1 MIHALRLYRL
11 AAAVLFVALLGPWPP
26 AAWAARIAPPAFL
39 PPPVTRAPVAPTAVE
54 LNVGDGRVIHLDAPA
69 AGVFIGDP
77 TVADVQVKSPTLV
90 YVLGKTLGET
100 TLIAVDEHDTT
111 VANVAINVGYNL
123 SQLRQQL
130 QRAAP
135 DADVQV
141 TMANKAIVLSGAV
154 ASAGEAETV
163 KSIAA
168 RYVADP
174 DNLVNLMR
182 VDAPN
187 QVNLRVRIVEVS
199 RDIIKAFGINWNALG
214 TTGSYAIGG
223 ITGVGGLT
231 DTGAANLAS
240 QLTAQVPGLSGLT
253 NIIAAYKAGSTNIN
267 TVIDALDSE
276 GLVTVLA
283 EPNITMVSGASSNF
297 LAGGEYP
304 IPVPQG
310 LGQVTIEFKKY
321 GVSLDA
327 VATIVD
333 GGRIHLTVKPEVS
346 QLSTTGEIILNGVTI
361 PALTTRRTETTVD
374 LASGQSL
381 AIAGLLSN
389 NVNHTIQKVP
399 GLGNISLL
407 GALFKSDR
415 FERQETELLIIV
427 TPYVVRPSSHRLA
440 VPTDGYIAPTD
451 PDRIV
456 NGADYTQ
463 AHATGAPTPGPTTVG
478 AVKVVHP

>member
-1 MIHALRLYRL
+1 MTLPPRSHRL
-11 AAAVLFVALLGPWPP
+11 AVVPLSLALLTPWAPVANAAPFAP
-26 AAWAARIAPPAFL
+26 ARVAP
-39 PPPVTRAPVAPTAVE
+39 APVAPSMVE
-54 LNVGDGRVIHLDAPA
+54 LNVGDGRVIHLAAPA

-77 TVADVQVKSPTLV
+77 SVADVQVKSPTLV

-123 SQLRQQL
+123 AQLRQQL

-154 ASAGEAETV
+154 GSAGEAATLR
-163 KSIAA
+163 SIAG

-187 QVNLRVRIVEVS
+187 QVNLRVRVVEVS

-231 DTGAANLAS
+231 NTGFGSLTTQAA
-240 QLTAQVPGLSGLT
+240 TAAPGLSGLT
-253 NIIAAYKAGSTNIN
+253 SIIAAYKAGSTSIN
-267 TVIDALDSE
+267 AVIDALDSE
-276 GLVTVLA
+276 GLITVLA

-346 QLSTTGEIILNGVTI
+346 QLSTQGEIILNGVTI

-407 GALFKSDR
+407 AALFKTDR

-427 TPYVVRPSSHRLA
+427 TPYIVRPSPHRLA

-463 AHATGAPTPGPTTVG
+463 AHVTGVPTPGPTTVG
-478 AVKVVHP
+478 SAKVVHP

>member
-1 MIHALRLYRL
+1 MTRPPRLHRL
-11 AAAVLFVALLGPWPP
+11 AVVPVSLALLTPWAPVANAAPFVP
-26 AAWAARIAPPAFL
+26 ARVAP
-39 PPPVTRAPVAPTAVE
+39 APVAPAMVAPSMVE
-54 LNVGDGRVIHLDAPA
+54 LNVGDGRVIHLAAPA

-77 TVADVQVKSPTLV
+77 SVADVQVKSPTLV

-100 TLIAVDEHDTT
+100 TLVAVDEHDTT

-123 SQLRQQL
+123 AQLRQQL

-135 DADVQV
+135 DADIQV

-154 ASAGEAETV
+154 GSAAEAETLRT
-163 KSIAA
+163 IAG

-187 QVNLRVRIVEVS
+187 QINLRVRVVEVS
-199 RDIIKAFGINWNALG
+199 RDIIKAFGINWQALG
-214 TTGSYAIGG
+214 TTGNWTVGG
-223 ITGVGGLT
+223 ITGVGGIT
-231 DTGAANLAS
+231 SNAATTLGS
-240 QLTAQVPGLSGLT
+240 QIVSQVPGLAGLN
-253 NIIAAYKAGSTNIN
+253 NILAQYKAGSTNIAA
-267 TVIDALDSE
+267 VIDALDSE

-283 EPNITMVSGASSNF
+283 EPNLTMVSGASANF

-327 VATIVD
+327 VATITD

-346 QLSTTGEIILNGVTI
+346 QLSTQGEIILNGVTI

-374 LASGQSL
+374 LASGQSF

-389 NVNHTIQKVP
+389 NINHTIQKVP

-407 GALFKSDR
+407 AALFKSDR

-427 TPYVVRPSSHRLA
+427 TPYIVRPSPHRLA
-440 VPTDGYIAPTD
+440 VPTDGFIAPTD
-451 PDRIV
+451 VARIV

-463 AHATGAPTPGPTTVG
+463 AQAPGTPPGSKDTGP
-478 AVKVVHP
+478 VKVAHP

>member
-1 MIHALRLYRL
+1 MTRPPRLRHMGVVALVL
-11 AAAVLFVALLGPWPP
+11 AVLTPWAP
-26 AAWAARIAPPAFL
+26 ASRAAPAM
-39 PPPVTRAPVAPTAVE
+39 AASAAPTTVE
-54 LNVGDGRVIHLDAPA
+54 LNVGNGRVIRLDAPA

-77 TVADVQVKSPTLV
+77 SVADVQVKSPTLV
-90 YVLGKTLGET
+90 YVIGKTLGET
-100 TLIAVDEHDTT
+100 TLIAVDERDAT

-123 SQLRQQL
+123 AQLRQQL

-135 DADVQV
+135 DADIQV
-141 TMANKAIVLSGAV
+141 TMANKAVVLSGAV
-154 ASAGEAETV
+154 ASAGDLETV
-163 KSIAA
+163 RSIAL

-174 DNLVNLMR
+174 DNLVNLVR

-187 QVNLRVRIVEVS
+187 QVNLRVRVVEVS

-231 DTGAANLAS
+231 PTGFASLTTEAATQA
-240 QLTAQVPGLSGLT
+240 PGLAGLN
-253 NIIAAYKAGSTNIN
+253 NIIAAYKAGSTSIN
-267 TVIDALDSE
+267 AVIDALDSE

-327 VATIVD
+327 VAAIVD

-346 QLSTTGEIILNGVTI
+346 QLSTQGQINLNGVTL

-399 GLGNISLL
+399 GLGNISFLA
-407 GALFKSDR
+407 ALFKSDR

-427 TPYVVRPSSHRLA
+427 TPYIVRPSSHRLA
-440 VPTDGYIAPTD
+440 VPTDGYVAPTD
-451 PDRIV
+451 ANRIV

-463 AHATGAPTPGPTTVG
+463 ASTTGPPPGPKTVG